1 MKYSVQDMWMTLAW
15 IRELAPIIIHIDLP
29 SIETFLLRLGPSW
42 RLADVRVGAEEGHA
56 LPEPVRDP
64 QVGRLIG
71 SQGAQRLGALP
82 FWPCLRGKVT
92 VRVSDPSFFELECLV
107 AFFKLKKQ

>member
-42 RLADVRVGAEEGHA
+42 LAVRVESEPRNDTHYRNQFETRKSGGLLDPKVRNGWERSLFGHA
-56 LPEPVRDP
+56 YEAR
-64 QVGRLIG
+64 
-71 SQGAQRLGALP
+71 
-82 FWPCLRGKVT
+82 
-92 VRVSDPSFFELECLV
+92 
-107 AFFKLKKQ
+107 